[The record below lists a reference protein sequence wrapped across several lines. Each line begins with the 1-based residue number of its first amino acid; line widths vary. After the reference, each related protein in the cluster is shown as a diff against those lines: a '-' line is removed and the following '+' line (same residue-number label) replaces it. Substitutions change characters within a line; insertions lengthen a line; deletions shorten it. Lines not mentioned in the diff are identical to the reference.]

1 MKYLC
6 LLTTKIWKATSS
18 SSSSAV
24 VFWNRRLTCR
34 SVAFIALHRFSW
46 VITGSVDGCS
56 SMGVARGMN
65 LIPRAT
71 SLLPWGRQWRFYG
84 GGRGH
89 APPECRLNLGFQLWY
104 TANLCRLVLTDKLEF
119 WWFSRRR
126 SRLKRQ
132 KAGLDPCLAVLQ
144 IKTIMPYNRCLRLSS
159 SGFYSPA
166 VQSRHL
172 AKDLGIITS
181 NLKES
186 DHCQL
191 LGYFAT
197 KQIRWLNAPVSY
209 THLTLPTILRV

>member
-1 MKYLC
+1 MDAVAWELQGG
-6 LLTTKIWKATSS
+6 WTSS
-18 SSSSAV
+18 PVQLPCYPEAASGV
-24 VFWNRRLTCR
+24 
-34 SVAFIALHRFSW
+34 
-46 VITGSVDGCS
+46 
-56 SMGVARGMN
+56 SM
-65 LIPRAT
+65 
-71 SLLPWGRQWRFYG
+71 G

-172 AKDLGIITS
+172 AKDLGIISS

-197 KQIRWLNAPVSY
+197 KQIRWLNA
-209 THLTLPTILRV
+209 LWNWEIIQQWLRASISQDHWGT